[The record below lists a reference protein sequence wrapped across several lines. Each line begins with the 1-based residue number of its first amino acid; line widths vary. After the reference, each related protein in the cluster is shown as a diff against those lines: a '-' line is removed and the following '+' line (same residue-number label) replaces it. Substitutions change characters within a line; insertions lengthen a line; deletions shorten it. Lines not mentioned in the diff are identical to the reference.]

1 MLAASYSSGY
11 RKGIRSIVV
20 ERPNEY
26 NAWIDE
32 DATWLGS
39 ETGSGDQWTVQPAG
53 SRTQRFKD
61 TLRITAKADD
71 GTTTVTQVSITA
83 NC

>member
-1 MLAASYSSGY
+1 MTANYSSAY

-32 DATWLGS
+32 DATWLGP
-39 ETGSGDQWTVQPAG
+39 ETGQGNQWTVQPPG

-61 TLRITAKADD
+61 TLRITATAD
-71 GTTTVTQVSITA
+71 GGSKKVIETAVTA